1 MKNQSL
7 IRAAAGLFIL
17 SFFFLVLILAKD
29 ILIPLA
35 ISTFLAYTIYPLVWA
50 IERRGVHRGLAIIMV
65 LLVTLLILMSA
76 GLFISAKLS
85 NMTIDLTELKTQ
97 MDAKIDS
104 VQHMLEAKVGINP
117 VTMDHYLTKATDS
130 LFSSWQSAIGSLFAM
145 TTNTLF
151 MLGLLPF
158 YTFFLLFYRTKTAHF
173 IFRLV
178 GRKNKA
184 KALHIMR
191 EVSTITTKY
200 MSGLLIVVLILAILN
215 STGLLIIGIPN
226 AIAFGILAA
235 ILNLIP
241 YIGTFIGGLIPILY
255 VLLTSANPFET
266 ILQIFILFSVV
277 QFLENNLITPNI
289 VGNNIKINPL
299 AIILS
304 LLLANLVWGVAGMLV
319 VVPCL
324 AIMKIIMRNI
334 DKLKPFAFLIS
345 DQGVS
350 QHEISFKRIWEKRIK
365 RK

>member
-1 MKNQSL
+1 MKNQAL
-7 IRAAAGLFIL
+7 IRFAAQLFIL
-17 SFFFLVLILAKD
+17 TIFFIVLILAKD

-35 ISTFLAYTIYPLVWA
+35 ISIFLAYTIYPLVWA
-50 IERRGVHRGLAIIMV
+50 IEKRGVHRGLSIVVV
-65 LLVTLLILMSA
+65 LLVTLLILMTA

-85 NMTIDLTELKTQ
+85 NMTINLSELKTQ
-97 MDAKIDS
+97 MDAKIDT
-104 VQHMLEAKVGINP
+104 VQHMLEIKAGINP

-130 LFSSWQSAIGSLFAM
+130 LFSSWQSAVGSLFAM
-145 TTNTLF
+145 TTNTLIL
-151 MLGLLPF
+151 LGLLPF

-173 IFRLV
+173 IFRIV
-178 GRKNKA
+178 GRDNKA

-235 ILNLIP
+235 VLNLIP

-255 VLLTSANPFET
+255 VLLTSANPFEP
-266 ILQIFILFSVV
+266 ILQIFILFSVI

-289 VGNNIKINPL
+289 VGSNIKINPL
-299 AIILS
+299 SIILS
-304 LLLANLVWGVAGMLV
+304 LLFANLIWGVAGMLI

-324 AIMKIIMRNI
+324 AILKIIMRNI
-334 DKLKPFAFLIS
+334 DGLKPYAFLIS
-345 DQGVS
+345 DRGVD
-350 QHEISFKRIWEKRIK
+350 QHQLSVKRIWKKRIK